1 MKALPFELSWSIEQS
16 ESLFLLLQ
24 KEPAPGASND
34 NEWRTRYERRCDS
47 FTRAVGQ
54 HILFLGSE
62 GRIHPA
68 PHTEN
73 VESNW
78 KYYWDMACDPHK
90 HDQFNDAHVQLL
102 SIVFSTVFHDLCY
115 AVSRPKEGRPA
126 PSDYQAFHAHL
137 KHRVEEGTLG
147 PKEVFSDRCHYTGHN
162 FQVLLHH
169 WQPTYYMPKVGL
181 NHFLALTAETI
192 PPPSLQHASIP
203 VPSGEV
209 LAFGSLV
216 HPAFQKALDQ
226 AKQKGKVGSVNSTVG
241 RERRTHAMAEVGMV
255 ELMCEDGSIELCM
268 DGNRVCAGTV
278 LSSEAKKKL
287 SPRRLSVDS
296 SWVYLVDRQVLIG
309 LLAENG
315 LGNKSAA
322 KIAAYLEDWLEDEG
336 ENVVKFQLEPGIHH
350 LYFAGDA
357 RYFQQT
363 IQAQSIEFE
372 EGFAPSFVLSSRELA
387 PRPKRS
393 LPPRW

>member
-24 KEPAPGASND
+24 KEPASGAPND
-34 NEWRTRYERRCDS
+34 KEWVKRYEQRCDS
-47 FTRAVGQ
+47 FARAVGQ

-73 VESNW
+73 VDSNW
-78 KYYWDMACDPHK
+78 KYYWDMACDPYK
-90 HDQFNDAHVQLL
+90 HDQFNSAHVQLL

-147 PKEVFSDRCHYTGHN
+147 PKEVFSDECHYTGHN
-162 FQVLLHH
+162 FQVLLNH

-181 NHFLALTAETI
+181 NPGQALTAETI

-203 VPSGEV
+203 VPSGEM
-209 LAFGSLV
+209 LGFGSLA
-216 HPAFQKALDQ
+216 HPAFREALEK
-226 AKQKGKVGSVNSTVG
+226 AKQKGKVRSVNSTVG

-255 ELMCEDGSIELCM
+255 ELMCSDGSIELCM
-268 DGNRVCAGTV
+268 GENGVRAGTV

-287 SPRRLSVDS
+287 SPHRLSVDS
-296 SWVYLVDRQVLIG
+296 SWVYLVDRQVLTG

-315 LGNKSAA
+315 LGNHSA
-322 KIAAYLEDWLEDEG
+322 DWLEGWLEEQG
-336 ENVVKFQLEPGIHH
+336 ENVVQFQLEPGVHH

-357 RYFQQT
+357 RYFQET
-363 IQAQSIEFE
+363 IQDKSIEFE
-372 EGFAPSFVLSSRELA
+372 EGFAPSFVLSSSELA
-387 PRPKRS
+387 PRPRRS